1 MDKADVDGVIA
12 DVFRLSGQ
20 KLTEDDPIVAVL
32 LMQQHRIQQAF
43 KEQQVE
49 SGQSMAEF
57 MIELEQRENAII
69 QAADDLK
76 KYREQILAELLAKS
90 NEQFEESE
98 GRLYSAI
105 QKKIAVQTEEHIDRV
120 TGRLNQTLI
129 IITAVLLLV
138 MIILK
143 FI

>member
-69 QAADDLK
+69 QAAKLGIAIEGSTL
-76 KYREQILAELLAKS
+76 YCTHQPCVMCAKMIV
-90 NEQFEESE
+90 NAGIARVVYEEGYPDEFSME
-98 GRLYSAI
+98 IMGEA
-105 QKKIAVQTEEHIDRV
+105 K
-120 TGRLNQTLI
+120 
-129 IITAVLLLV
+129 VLV
-138 MIILK
+138 ERYEAPGT
-143 FI
+143 